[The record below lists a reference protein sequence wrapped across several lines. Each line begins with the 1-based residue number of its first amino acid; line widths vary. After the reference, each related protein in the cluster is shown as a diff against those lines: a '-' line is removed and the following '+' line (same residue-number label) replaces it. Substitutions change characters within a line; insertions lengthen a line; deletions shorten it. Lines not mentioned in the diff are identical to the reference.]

1 MYALSSSTFESFTD
15 VPHRPALLLVVGG
28 GALVW
33 VHWGFCAP
41 ATYWQA
47 EVVVDFTSPL

>member
-1 MYALSSSTFESFTD
+1 MYALSSSTFESLTERRTGPRCRFSS
-15 VPHRPALLLVVGG
+15 G

-33 VHWGFCAP
+33 VHCGFCAP
-41 ATYWQA
+41 ATYWHA